1 MKLEIEEC
9 VQCKKQ
15 VQYFENIKG
24 VELESMIVELKL
36 SEYIT
41 ILKSVEVKKEKVK
54 EKRAI
59 INAKECSDC
68 SA

>member
-1 MKLEIEEC
+1 MKLEIEQC
-9 VQCKKQ
+9 VQCEKQ
-15 VQYFENIKG
+15 LQYFENIKG
-24 VELESMIVELKL
+24 VGLESMIAVFKL
-36 SEYIT
+36 SEYIK
-41 ILKSVEVKKEKVK
+41 ILKSVEVKKDKVK